1 MLKEKDMKLSVIV
14 PVYNVE
20 TYLNRCIDSIINQ
33 TYKNL
38 EIILVDDGSTDK
50 SGKIC
55 DKYAAIDSR
64 IKVIHKKNGGLVSA
78 RKYGVMNATGDY
90 ITDVDSD
97 DWIENQAFSYMIEK
111 LSQYNPDM
119 LVLGH
124 KKEYIN
130 GTVGTYKQYLDD
142 GMYQGKSFVDE
153 FNRCVEKNIFLC
165 APINE
170 VFWNKAIKAD
180 IRKQY
185 QLCAPDVLQNCED
198 NAVIIPCIMNI
209 DRIYVDSGS
218 FYHYC
223 VRGDSVVWK
232 SQSENYENFLILS
245 EYRIKL
251 CSNSKNIGKIR
262 KEYLMYQLF
271 YLLLLYNPERLIG
284 VNKCAVYPKVK
295 PNSRIIVYGKGAFAS
310 RFIKRMDELQYCKVV
325 GNIDISDINQIQ
337 QFSQASYDFI
347 IIAIF
352 SSEIVSSTVVLLT
365 ELGVS
370 KDKILFIE
378 KENLT
383 VDVFPKDV
391 GKIWNTYME

>member
-130 GTVGTYKQYLDD
+130 GLLEHI
-142 GMYQGKSFVDE
+142 S
-153 FNRCVEKNIFLC
+153 NI
-165 APINE
+165 
-170 VFWNKAIKAD
+170 
-180 IRKQY
+180 
-185 QLCAPDVLQNCED
+185 
-198 NAVIIPCIMNI
+198 
-209 DRIYVDSGS
+209 
-218 FYHYC
+218 
-223 VRGDSVVWK
+223 
-232 SQSENYENFLILS
+232 
-245 EYRIKL
+245 
-251 CSNSKNIGKIR
+251 
-262 KEYLMYQLF
+262 
-271 YLLLLYNPERLIG
+271 
-284 VNKCAVYPKVK
+284 
-295 PNSRIIVYGKGAFAS
+295 
-310 RFIKRMDELQYCKVV
+310 
-325 GNIDISDINQIQ
+325 
-337 QFSQASYDFI
+337 
-347 IIAIF
+347 
-352 SSEIVSSTVVLLT
+352 
-365 ELGVS
+365 
-370 KDKILFIE
+370 
-378 KENLT
+378 
-383 VDVFPKDV
+383 
-391 GKIWNTYME
+391 